1 MFLLKSAVRGEAA
14 RGHDRRGSAPR
25 AVVDGQAGR
34 PYSEQPQ
41 PLGQPSPP
49 PSPERRT
56 CAHPPASPHP
66 GGGQTWALPP
76 NPRGARAGVLSGWS
90 PRPSISRTW
99 RRTARP
105 LACAGPGSDA
115 PRSPRLSAS
124 SSRGRGQFSLLPARP
139 HSPAGP
145 WSLLNEDSLNVESRT
160 GTPEKWLLL
169 TLGQMVGTLVSS
181 GLKIAFSPGC
191 WSSRR
196 CVRLAVPSRAWLPA
210 GLLFS
215 WKSPPSGEP
224 HPTRPGV
231 LPTPPPGQSKRG
243 HSAGFRDACPSPC
256 GLGSAANPESSSLC
270 RGRRRG
276 ILGPNTQ
283 FLRKPQAVT
292 GPPPQVAGAGR
303 PVGSGLHDCEPVP
316 AASSPGRER
325 DGADGQRGGT
335 PRVRVRFVRCPERL
349 WRQESPR
356 RLPGAEG
363 GSGKCG
369 VSCWVRT
376 AWSQTAVHSLLKQLK
391 PLDRPR
397 ELVKMVRFTLHEV

>member
-1 MFLLKSAVRGEAA
+1 MAAPYSRTDGRDPGFQWPQNRFFSRLLEFASV
-14 RGHDRRGSAPR
+14 R
-25 AVVDGQAGR
+25 AVGRSFPSLVAGGIVVFLEVT
-34 PYSEQPQ
+34 SQ
-41 PLGQPSPP
+41 
-49 PSPERRT
+49 
-56 CAHPPASPHP
+56 
-66 GGGQTWALPP
+66 
-76 NPRGARAGVLSGWS
+76 RGAAPHQAWG
-90 PRPSISRTW
+90 
-99 RRTARP
+99 A
-105 LACAGPGSDA
+105 SD
-115 PRSPRLSAS
+115 S
-124 SSRGRGQFSLLPARP
+124 
-139 HSPAGP
+139 
-145 WSLLNEDSLNVESRT
+145 
-160 GTPEKWLLL
+160 
-169 TLGQMVGTLVSS
+169 
-181 GLKIAFSPGC
+181 
-191 WSSRR
+191 
-196 CVRLAVPSRAWLPA
+196 
-210 GLLFS
+210 
-215 WKSPPSGEP
+215 
-224 HPTRPGV
+224 
-231 LPTPPPGQSKRG
+231 PPGQSKRG